1 MLLAFLIA
9 VLILSPW
16 IAWET
21 HRYFSRA
28 AFWWFTGAVIA
39 VNAILFGA
47 GLYLALQFVD
57 IPGLVFAGP
66 FYIIFSPPPRFFA
79 IAGPPVILAVSALTW
94 GYIGGRIVGARA
106 ARRAKLMQG
115 LCSACGYNLTGNTS
129 GICPECGTK
138 VSITSAGLN
147 R

>member
-1 MLLAFLIA
+1 VFVTFLIS
-9 VLILSPW
+9 VIVLSPW

-28 AFWWFTGAVIA
+28 AFWWFAGAVIA
-39 VNAILFGA
+39 INAILFVT

-57 IPGLVFAGP
+57 LPGLVFVGP
-66 FYIIFSPPPRFFA
+66 FYIWFSPSPRFFA
-79 IAGPPVILAVSALTW
+79 FAIPPTILAVSALTW
-94 GYIGGRIVGARA
+94 GYIGGRVVGARA
-106 ARRAKLMQG
+106 AWRAKLMEG

-129 GICPECGTK
+129 GVCPECGTK
-138 VSITSAGLN
+138 VSATSVGLN